1 MLIITTGTLDLTK
14 DHVVTVTT
22 AKSPLSSMLQTNYVG
37 LLQRFLNAK
46 QLLDDQVCVCGVCV
60 YVCVCA
66 CMCMCVG
73 VGVGVGVFVCVCVC
87 GCVCMCE
94 CV

>member
-46 QLLDDQVCVCGVCV
+46 QLLDDQVCVC
-60 YVCVCA
+60 
-66 CMCMCVG
+66 
-73 VGVGVGVFVCVCVC
+73 VCVCVRV
-87 GCVCMCE
+87 VCMC
-94 CV
+94 V